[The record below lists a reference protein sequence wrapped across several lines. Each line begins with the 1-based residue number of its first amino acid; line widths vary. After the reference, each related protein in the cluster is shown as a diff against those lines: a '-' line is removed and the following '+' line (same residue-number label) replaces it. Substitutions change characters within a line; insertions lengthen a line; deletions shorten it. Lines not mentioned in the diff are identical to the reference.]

1 MIVFGRVPFFFF
13 LLHMALAH
21 GFAVLLPA
29 FRYGFHSFL
38 LLPPPSL
45 GGPRNAFPADYG
57 FTLSTTYLIWGA
69 VVGVSYP
76 VCLWYGNLKDRRDLW
91 WLSYI

>member
-1 MIVFGRVPFFFF
+1 
-13 LLHMALAH
+13 LALAH

-45 GGPRNAFPADYG
+45 GGPRAASPSDYG
-57 FTLSTTYLIWGA
+57 FSLPVVYSTWLA
-69 VVGVSYP
+69 VVAASYP
-76 VCLWYGNLKDRRDLW
+76 ICLWYANLKNRRRDLW
-91 WLSYI
+91 WLSYL